1 MKQMKPL
8 FKNTTIYN
16 SENYNQFIEF
26 HGKNFS
32 FSYNSY
38 NIIMI
43 LLLIY
48 CVVINIIDKNLIFVL
63 LFSVLLGLLVFFRI
77 YWPLRTYE
85 KNKDKYAEDNESS
98 FTFSFYKYYFTLE
111 KKTFYYS
118 KLYKVFETEDYFY
131 LYINDENAILV
142 SKTGFDIGTPE
153 EFSAFIKKKCLL
165 KYSKQ
170 QKRD

>member
-1 MKQMKPL
+1 MKLL

-16 SENYNQFIEF
+16 SENYNKFIEF
-26 HGKNFS
+26 HGKKFS

-43 LLLIY
+43 ALLIY
-48 CVVINIIDKNLIFVL
+48 CVVLNIIDKNFAFVL
-63 LFSVLLGLLVFFRI
+63 LFLALLVLLTFFRI

-85 KNKDKYAEDNESS
+85 KNKDKYAEENEAS
-98 FTFSFYKYYFTLE
+98 FTFSFYKFYFTLD

-118 KLYKVFETEDYFY
+118 RLYKVFETEDYFY

-142 SKTGFDIGTPE
+142 SKAGFDVGTAE

-170 QKRD
+170 

>member
-1 MKQMKPL
+1 MNPL

-16 SENYNQFIEF
+16 SDNYNQFLEF
-26 HGKNFS
+26 HGKKFS

-43 LLLIY
+43 ILLIY
-48 CVVINIIDKNLIFVL
+48 CVIINIIDKNIMFVF
-63 LFSVLLGLLVFFRI
+63 LFLALLGLLVFFRI

-85 KNKDKYAEDNESS
+85 KNKDKFSEETETG
-98 FTFSFYKYYFTLE
+98 FTFSFYKYYFSLE
-111 KKTFYYS
+111 NKNFYYAR
-118 KLYKVFETEDYFY
+118 LYKVFETEDYFY

-142 SKTGFDIGTPE
+142 SKTGFDVGTAE
-153 EFSAFIKKKCLL
+153 EFSSFIKKKCLL

-170 QKRD
+170 